1 MARRVLLADDHAI
14 VRQGIRALLERAGY
28 QVVAE
33 AGNGHEAVDLA
44 IALAPDVAVLDLA
57 MPLLNGLEAA
67 RAIRQAAPRT
77 RTLLLTM
84 HTEDEYVL
92 AALEAGVRGCVI
104 KAHAVEDL
112 IRALEEIQ
120 RGQVY
125 LSPGVSRA
133 LVKAYLAR
141 KEVPPDP
148 LTARERQVLQLVAEG
163 KTTKE
168 IAQLLEISVKGVESH
183 RARIMDKLG
192 IHHTAGLVRYAIRRG
207 LTQV

>member
-33 AGNGHEAVDLA
+33 ASNGHEAVHLA
-44 IALAPDVAVLDLA
+44 TDLAPDVAVLDLA

-67 RAIRQAAPRT
+67 RAIREAAPRT

-84 HTEDEYVL
+84 HTEDQYVL
-92 AALEAGVRGCVI
+92 AALAAGVRGCVI

-112 IRALEEIQ
+112 IRALEEVQ

-125 LSPGVSRA
+125 LSPSMSRA
-133 LVKAYLAR
+133 LVEAYLAR
-141 KEVPPDP
+141 TEVPPDP

-192 IHHTAGLVRYAIRRG
+192 IHHTAGLVRYAIRHG

>member
-33 AGNGHEAVDLA
+33 AGNGLEAVDLGT
-44 IALAPDVAVLDLA
+44 ALAPHGAVLGLA
-57 MPLLNGLEAA
+57 EPLMNGREGA
-67 RAIRQAAPRT
+67 RGIRQAAPRT
-77 RTLLLTM
+77 RTVLLTM

-112 IRALEEIQ
+112 IRALEEVQ

-125 LSPGVSRA
+125 LSPSVSRA

-141 KEVPPDP
+141 TEVQPDP
-148 LTARERQVLQLVAEG
+148 LTARER
-163 KTTKE
+163 
-168 IAQLLEISVKGVESH
+168 
-183 RARIMDKLG
+183 
-192 IHHTAGLVRYAIRRG
+192 
-207 LTQV
+207 